1 MFHSC
6 QVSFGPISWLIAG
19 EVFPLDVRGPAVALA
34 TFVNFGT
41 NFLVSLVL
49 PVVQKGI
56 GLGPTYLL
64 FAALGVAAI
73 VSIALAVVETKGKSL
88 EEIEAL
94 WD

>member
-1 MFHSC
+1 M
-6 QVSFGPISWLIAG
+6 AG

-49 PVVQKGI
+49 PVVQTSL
-56 GLGPTYLL
+56 GLGTTYFI
-64 FAALGVAAI
+64 FAALGVAAFA
-73 VSIALAVVETKGKSL
+73 SIFFTVVETKGKSL

-94 WD
+94 WEKDDKETATD